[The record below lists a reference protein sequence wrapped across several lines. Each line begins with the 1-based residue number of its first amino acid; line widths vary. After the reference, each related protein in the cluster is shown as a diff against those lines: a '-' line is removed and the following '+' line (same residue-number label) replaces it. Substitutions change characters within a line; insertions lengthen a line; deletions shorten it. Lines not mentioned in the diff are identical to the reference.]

1 MNRNRPAFTLLEI
14 VLYVFV
20 FGVLSVAL
28 YSFGNISF
36 RTNAYSQSVAEVELS
51 GSALMLKIVDQ
62 INRAAATGG
71 VNYPGPGLASSSLSL
86 LSQVSSSNPIIFS
99 LNNGAMMMKEGASSS
114 LSLSSNRVRVS
125 DLSFVNLGT
134 ASSTVLQI
142 NFMVAT
148 NNSDGIKEYNYSRV
162 FTSAANTLQR

>member
-14 VLYVFV
+14 ILYVFV

-28 YSFGNISF
+28 YNFGNISF

-51 GSALMLKIVDQ
+51 GSALMLKIVDE

-86 LSQVSSSNPIIFS
+86 LSQASSSN
-99 LNNGAMMMKEGASSS
+99 
-114 LSLSSNRVRVS
+114 
-125 DLSFVNLGT
+125 LSFANLGT